1 MVDQAETRVD
11 ALFTALGDPTRR
23 GFLRRLA
30 RSGATISELA
40 EPEPMS
46 LQAVSKH
53 LRVLE
58 EAGLVQI
65 HKRGRER
72 HVSLDAR
79 PLRDL
84 AEWVA
89 FYRVFWED
97 KLDAL
102 AAYVEAPPS
111 PLGPAAS
118 SKPSVSRNRAP
129 RTTSTRNPEHDQR
142 DRKRH
147 RR

>member
-1 MVDQAETRVD
+1 MVDQTETRVD
-11 ALFTALGDPTRR
+11 TLFTALGDRTRR
-23 GFLRRLA
+23 GFLRRLS
-30 RSGATISELA
+30 RSDATISELA

-89 FYRVFWED
+89 FYRAFWED

-102 AAYVEAPPS
+102 AAYVEGSTPPS
-111 PLGPAAS
+111 PAEKP
-118 SKPSVSRNRAP
+118 SKPSTPRNRAP
-129 RTTSTRNPEHDQR
+129 RTTTRNPEHE
-142 DRKRH
+142 H
-147 RR
+147 RNRARRRR